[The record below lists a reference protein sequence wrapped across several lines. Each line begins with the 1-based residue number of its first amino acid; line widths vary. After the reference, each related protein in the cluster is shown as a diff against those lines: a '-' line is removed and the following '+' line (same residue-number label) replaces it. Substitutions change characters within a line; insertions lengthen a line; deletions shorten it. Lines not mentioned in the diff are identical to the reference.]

1 MTMWQVL
8 LFNAHIATS
17 LRFALM
23 HHNSKTINRAAA
35 PCCSEEAPA
44 ALDDFTMAHVQS
56 MMSDVRAHYRS
67 TGELDEGQACRNLMV
82 TRVKDFAP
90 RINRC
95 HVGPSTVHGDG
106 LFATRDIASGDLITF
121 FPGDAMLV
129 WEDGNREGDLMIFFG
144 AHM

>member
-1 MTMWQVL
+1 M
-8 LFNAHIATS
+8 AHI
-17 LRFALM
+17 
-23 HHNSKTINRAAA
+23 
-35 PCCSEEAPA
+35 
-44 ALDDFTMAHVQS
+44 QS

-82 TRVKDFAP
+82 TRVKDFAK

-95 HVGPSTVHGDG
+95 RVGPSDLHGTG
-106 LFATRDIASGDLITF
+106 LFATRSIAAGDLITF

-129 WEDGNREGDLMIFFG
+129 WEDGDRNGDLMIFFG